1 MGPTVNVNYKR
12 SIAWAMLLMLL
23 GVAAVYGGTRWLT
36 LLIPLAILV
45 WIGAKPALRN
55 DRN

>member
-1 MGPTVNVNYKR
+1 VNANYKR
-12 SIAWAMLLMLL
+12 SMAWAILLVLL
-23 GVAAVYGGTRWLT
+23 GLAAVYGGTRWLM

-45 WIGAKPALRN
+45 WIGAKPALRG